1 MEDVNGM
8 DEHRST
14 ADLGGVGSPEAA
26 LLTPVGRGA
35 LAVIA
40 VRGAGAGVL
49 VGRFFTP
56 RRGRPVSHDAAGT
69 IRFGRWQH
77 RAGESGEDVVVGVL
91 AAGTLEVHCHGGL
104 AAAESILASLVA
116 AGAVRLSW
124 EEWIATTGDA
134 EWAVAARVAL
144 AAVEGVKPARILARQ
159 LAGAWDAQW
168 SRLTALVATGSTA
181 AVRAE
186 AARLLA
192 AARVGLRLGSP
203 WRVVLAGPVN
213 AGKSSLVNALAGHAR
228 SIVTPTPGTT
238 RDLVETRLVLGGW
251 EVVLVDTAGLRAA
264 DAAVDPVERAGI
276 ARAVAAAGTADLVL
290 RVVPADAPSPSP
302 APGPND
308 LLVRSKC
315 DLQPDPA
322 AVPWSAGGLGGTHP
336 VATSAATGAG
346 IDRLVAAIVARL
358 VPEEHDDPSLLA
370 GAVPL
375 TPGQVDAVR
384 RLLRSLDAAAS

>member
-1 MEDVNGM
+1 MEDAIGM

-14 ADLGGVGSPEAA
+14 AGLGGVGSPQAA

-40 VRGAGAGVL
+40 VRGAGARVL

-77 RAGESGEDVVVGVL
+77 RAGDPGEDVVVSVL
-91 AAGTLEVHCHGGL
+91 AAAELEVHCHGGL
-104 AAAESILASLVA
+104 AAAEAILASLVA

-124 EEWIATTGDA
+124 EEWIATKGDA
-134 EWAVAARVAL
+134 EWAIAARVAL
-144 AAVEGVKPARILARQ
+144 AAVEGVQPARILTRQ

-168 SRLTALVATGSTA
+168 SRLTALVATGSA
-181 AVRAE
+181 GAVRAE

-192 AARVGLRLGSP
+192 AARVGLRLGNP

-251 EVVLVDTAGLRAA
+251 ELVLVDTAGLRAA
-264 DAAVDPVERAGI
+264 DAVVDPVERAGM

-290 RVVPADAPSPSP
+290 RVVPADAPSPPP

-308 LLVRSKC
+308 LLVCSKC
-315 DLQPDPA
+315 DLQADPA
-322 AVPWSAGGLGGTHP
+322 AVPWSAGGFGGTHP

-358 VPEEHDDPSLLA
+358 VPEEHDDPGLLA
-370 GAVPL
+370 GAVPV

-384 RLLRSLDAAAS
+384 RLLRSLDAAG